1 MTAVN
6 NEIGGSFRNDV
17 QDVNTR
23 TISVGGESNEA
34 SVNEAQG
41 NGTALNQNVND
52 LQGMCTLD
60 DSSLSN
66 SSNNSQHVVS
76 KIVADGVET
85 SADSDKKCLTYSG
98 ESESTSE
105 NSFLDQPDSQLESGL
120 RGEKKAVFSVT
131 KTCTD
136 ASQIIADVVESIEQ
150 ESAPPVAPPRRKRKK
165 KKSTGDTHVSITYQ
179 LP

>member
-17 QDVNTR
+17 QLVKTG

-41 NGTALNQNVND
+41 NGMALNQNVND

-85 SADSDKKCLTYSG
+85 IVDSDKKCQTHPG
-98 ESESTSE
+98 ESEATSE
-105 NSFLDQPDSQLESGL
+105 NSFPDQPGSQLESGL
-120 RGEKKAVFSVT
+120 CGEKKTVFSVT

-179 LP
+179 